1 MPEKRQTPRY
11 PVEVMVDFNLVGS
24 KVTGMTRD
32 VSLGG
37 MFVRTSRLPSDG
49 QNLLVTFHF
58 AGGNDLLFFGKVIR
72 TFRAAAVRP
81 DIPPTGFAL
90 AISDSESFK
99 RFVGSVAS
107 TVGKVAAT
115 EGPGPDE
122 ASASR
127 DRRGD
132 SEPPR
137 AAIRQT
143 TGEAQDGFA
152 ISLLKLPDGRIFITA
167 RDTKSPTGPVQIAVR
182 KESAVRERLS
192 RRHTTEEV
200 DAIMKALS
208 KSGDGTTFSQSWSSV
223 DAVRRFWTS

>member
-1 MPEKRQTPRY
+1 MPEKRLTPRY

-37 MFVRTSRLPSDG
+37 MFVRTNRLPSDG

-58 AGGNDLLFFGKVIR
+58 ADGNDLLFFGKVIR
-72 TFRAAAVRP
+72 TFRPAAVRP
-81 DIPPTGFAL
+81 DMPPTGFAL
-90 AISDSESFK
+90 AISDSESYK

-107 TVGKVAAT
+107 TAGRVAAT

-122 ASASR
+122 ASSSR
-127 DRRGD
+127 DRRSD
-132 SEPPR
+132 PPP
-137 AAIRQT
+137 AAIQRT

-152 ISLLKLPDGRIFITA
+152 ISLLKLADGRIFITA
-167 RDTKSPTGPVQIAVR
+167 KDPKSRTGPVQIAVR
-182 KESAVRERLS
+182 KESAIRERLS

-200 DAIMKALS
+200 DAIMTALS
-208 KSGDGTTFSQSWSSV
+208 KSGDGTTVSQSWPSL
-223 DAVRRFWTS
+223 DAVRGFWTS